1 MLSTSAKFGLRMAL
15 REWRK
20 GELKLLLISLIIAVT
35 SLVTIGMFIER
46 IGFAMDR
53 QSAEFLGADIA
64 LSSNRPIDK
73 QWYDLAKENQL
84 NISEEIYFSS
94 VAFANEQLK
103 LSAIR
108 VADTSFPLR
117 GKLVIGHSQIEPGKA
132 QRGVPNSGEVWIA
145 HELLQSLKLKLGQ
158 TLQLGFSTFTVTGI
172 IQDEPGKGQEVFGIQ
187 PRLMMNR
194 VDLDA
199 TKLVQPGSRINYR
212 LALAGKHENIQSF
225 EQAFIDKKPKGMRI
239 LGGKESSEALGN
251 AIGRAE
257 QYLGFANVITILL
270 TAIAIGMASLSYVRK
285 QINTSALFRCMG
297 ISQSELWQLYSTKF
311 LVLGSASIFI
321 GVVFGVGLHWVLIEA
336 MQDLL
341 PEATPAATSKPLIVA
356 IISGYLILMG
366 VSLPGFMQLKNTPPM
381 QVLQQ
386 TNQNKGWSI
395 YIARLITFS
404 VLTLVV
410 YWQVPNL
417 TLVAG
422 LLVGLVLVSLILG
435 GMTWLLLWKLQ
446 WMTFGQPWIKFSIRN
461 LTRSK
466 LLTAGQAVAV
476 SSVLVMMLTVF
487 LLRTDLLTAWQEQL
501 PDNAPNRFVFNIAK
515 PEVEGIKALME
526 EHTIEQ
532 AVFYPMVRG
541 KLIKRDQQ
549 DIKMSLN
556 ERQQEENA
564 LRRELNLTW
573 SDQLP
578 EGNEV
583 LEGRWLE
590 EDKAESDKP
599 WVSVESGLAKRLDIK
614 IGDVLGFNLA
624 GIEIEAEVTS
634 IRKVEWDSFRPNFY
648 MVFQPGA
655 INEASANYITSFYLN
670 PESKD
675 FLVQLVKSF
684 PAITLIDVD
693 AIMNQVR
700 TVLNQV
706 TIAIEYILI
715 FVLFAGLS
723 VLYAIILSSID
734 ERIKN
739 SAIARTLG
747 ASKKLLTKALTFEFA
762 LLGLMAGVVSIVAT
776 EVIGWLL
783 YTKVFKLDW
792 APHLWIWASAPSI
805 SILIVVTLGLATCL
819 KVVKVPP
826 LKVLRHE
833 S

>member
-1 MLSTSAKFGLRMAL
+1 MLNASSKFGLRMAL

-64 LSSNRPIDK
+64 ISSNRPIDK
-73 QWYDLAKENQL
+73 QWYELANENQL
-84 NISEEIYFSS
+84 KLSEELYFSS

-103 LSAIR
+103 LSAVR
-108 VADTSFPLR
+108 VADMSFPLR
-117 GKLVIGHSQIEPGKA
+117 GKLIIGQSQIEPGQAKT
-132 QRGVPNSGEVWIA
+132 GVPNSGEVWIA
-145 HELLQSLKLKLGQ
+145 HELLQSLNLKIGES
-158 TLQLGFSTFTVTGI
+158 LQLGFSTFTVTGI
-172 IQDEPGKGQEVFGIQ
+172 IQEEPGKGQEVFGIQ
-187 PRLMMNR
+187 PRLIMNR
-194 VDLDA
+194 IDLDA
-199 TKLVQPGSRINYR
+199 TKLIQPGSRINYR
-212 LALAGKHENIQSF
+212 LALAGEFDNIQAF
-225 EQAFIDKKPKGMRI
+225 EAVFSSQKPKGMRL

-257 QYLGFANVITILL
+257 QYLGLANVITILL

-297 ISQSELWQLYSTKF
+297 ISQSELWQLYTTKF
-311 LVLGSASIFI
+311 LVLGTVSILI
-321 GVVFGVGLHWVLIEA
+321 GVLIGVGLHWVLIEA

-341 PEATPAATSKPLIVA
+341 PETTPAATSKPLIVA
-356 IISGYLILMG
+356 VISGYLILMG

-386 TNQNKGWSI
+386 TNQSKGMSI
-395 YIARLITFS
+395 YIARLITFAI
-404 VLTLVV
+404 LTLVV

-422 LLVGLVLVSLILG
+422 LVIGLVLVSLVLG

-446 WMTFGQPWIKFSIRN
+446 WMTIGQPWIKFSIRN

-515 PEVEGIKALME
+515 PEVAGIQELMDK
-526 EHTIEQ
+526 HSIQQ
-532 AVFYPMVRG
+532 AIFYPMVRG
-541 KLIKRDQQ
+541 KLIKRNQE
-549 DIKMSLN
+549 DIKASLN
-556 ERQQEENA
+556 ERQQEDNA

-578 EGNEV
+578 EGNEI
-583 LEGRWLE
+583 LEGNWLE
-590 EDKAESDKP
+590 QGETESGNS
-599 WVSVESGLAKRLDIK
+599 WVSIESGLAKRLGIK

-624 GIEIEAEVTS
+624 GITVEAEVSS

-648 MVFQPGA
+648 MVFEPGA
-655 INEASANYITSFYLN
+655 INDASANYITSFYLN
-670 PESKD
+670 PQSKD
-675 FLVQLVKSF
+675 FLVQLVKSY

-693 AIMNQVR
+693 AVMNQVR
-700 TVLNQV
+700 AVLNQV

-747 ASKKLLTKALTFEFA
+747 ASKQLLTKALTFEFA
-762 LLGLMAGVVSIVAT
+762 LLGLMAGVVSIIAT

-805 SILIVVTLGLATCL
+805 SIVIVVTLGLATCL